1 MMLAQVSDIEMANST
16 LGVFEDAAK
25 LETSRA
31 PDQLQAAMTA
41 PVQIA

>member
-1 MMLAQVSDIEMANST
+1 MTLAQVSDIYMASST

-31 PDQLQAAMTA
+31 PNQLEAAMTA